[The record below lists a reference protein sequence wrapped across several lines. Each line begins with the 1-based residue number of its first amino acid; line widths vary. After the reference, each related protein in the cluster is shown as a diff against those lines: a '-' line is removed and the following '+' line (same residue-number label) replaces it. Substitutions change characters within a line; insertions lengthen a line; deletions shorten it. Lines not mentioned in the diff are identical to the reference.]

1 MRQTCALN
9 EEKKVFMNKKLLVSA
24 FLFFFIFSSWMLA
37 SEKTYIKEFLGFHYS
52 PGYDYEITPDHTLP
66 SGFESVPFLT
76 FYVPPS
82 PKESNA
88 IFFDIFAQVI
98 FKWSGLLDR
107 IAHSKIV
114 LNIISDV
121 IPSDIWVYATNAVLS
136 VWEKNLE
143 GNYDTDFRRS
153 WKRNWRIMERNNLDW
168 FYVESK
174 LGDEVSDERK
184 TKIIN
189 DLIDNGFSVEINT
202 EGTIQGVSILI
213 FLTCQVEV
221 TRINK
226 K

>member
-136 VWEKNLE
+136 VWEKI
-143 GNYDTDFRRS
+143 
-153 WKRNWRIMERNNLDW
+153 WK
-168 FYVESK
+168 
-174 LGDEVSDERK
+174 
-184 TKIIN
+184 
-189 DLIDNGFSVEINT
+189 EI
-202 EGTIQGVSILI
+202 TIQISEGAGKEIGGLWKEIILI
-213 FLTCQVEV
+213 GFMWNLSLGTKCQMRE
-221 TRINK
+221 K
-226 K
+226 QKL